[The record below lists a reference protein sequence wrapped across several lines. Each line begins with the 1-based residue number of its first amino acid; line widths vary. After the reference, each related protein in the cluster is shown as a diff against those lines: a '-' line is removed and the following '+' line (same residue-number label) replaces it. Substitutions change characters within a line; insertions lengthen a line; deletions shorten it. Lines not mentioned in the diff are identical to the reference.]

1 MKNRMNIVV
10 PAVAIALTLV
20 LGPGCSKTEQ
30 QEVKAEQAAKKE
42 QKKAAE
48 EAAFRDD
55 EWNDAVKSA
64 QKGYEQLAALDENLS
79 EMEPRRAKR
88 HLDKAVRSFRNALAH
103 LEKSEVGKPRQS
115 AIGGLSS
122 GVDKLD
128 KAYAELDEGRVDAAQ
143 AQLDKA
149 SRPLAR
155 AEKTLQ

>member
-1 MKNRMNIVV
+1 MKIRMNIVV
-10 PAVAIALTLV
+10 PAVAISLTLA
-20 LGPGCSKTEQ
+20 LGLGCSKTER
-30 QEVKAEQAAKKE
+30 QEVKAEQAVKKE
-42 QKKAAE
+42 QKEATE

-64 QKGYEQLAALDENLS
+64 QRGYEQLAELDEKLS

-88 HLDKAVRSFRNALAH
+88 HLDKAAKNFRDALAH

-115 AIGGLSS
+115 AIDGLSS

-143 AQLDKA
+143 EQLDMA
-149 SRPLAR
+149 RRPLAR

>member
-1 MKNRMNIVV
+1 MRNRMNIVA
-10 PAVAIALTLV
+10 PAAAIALMLV
-20 LGPGCSKTEQ
+20 MGLGCSKAEQ
-30 QEVKAEQAAKKE
+30 QEAKAEGAVKEE
-42 QKKAAE
+42 QKKSTD
-48 EAAFRDD
+48 EAGFRDD

-64 QKGYEQLAALDENLS
+64 QRGYEQLAALDEQLS

-88 HLDKAVRSFRNALAH
+88 HLDKAAKNFRDALAH
-103 LEKSEVGKPRQS
+103 LEKSEVGKARQS

-143 AQLDKA
+143 LHFDKA
-149 SRPLAR
+149 SGPLAR